1 MAVRSSFTA
10 GEVLTAAD
18 LTDTFAGKVDFALA
32 ANAQSGTGASA
43 YTFVLADASR
53 LTTATGTTA
62 KTFTIPPQANVAWVA
77 NSIIRV
83 ANYGAGNLTIA
94 GGSGV
99 TVTNATKTLAQ
110 FESAALVRT
119 GSNAW
124 TLIPFSGGA
133 GNADFSNAA
142 TGTYTDGNG
151 VAWKYITINAS
162 GTFTIS
168 RAGFADLLA
177 IGGGAG
183 GAYAGGGGGGG
194 GHIYHEQRYMPAG
207 TYTVSIG
214 GGGAGSTSRLV
225 SGTNGGETVMYLS
238 SWVFGAFGGGGA
250 GGTDSPRTGSVGAC
264 GGGGSSGGADG
275 APAASGGGILGIAGG
290 SGGIGGSSTAPTGGQ
305 RASGGGGGYGANGGN
320 ATSNQG
326 GAGGSGGSWSITGT
340 ATTYGGGGGGGSF
353 GTGGSGGSGGG
364 GAGQTGNNAGGNG
377 TVFGAGGGGGGLS
390 SGGGGVS
397 VGGNGGN
404 GLGGAIIVRVRV

>member
-18 LTDTFAGKVDFALA
+18 LTDTFAAKVDYATP

-83 ANYGAGNLTIA
+83 ANYGAGDLTIA

-133 GNADFSNAA
+133 GNADFSDAA
-142 TGTYTDGNG
+142 DGTYTDGG
-151 VAWKYITINAS
+151 VTWKWKQYTASSTLTIT
-162 GTFTIS
+162 
-168 RAGFADLLA
+168 RAGFADVLVVGAGGSGGSNGGGGGAGHHYYVTDCYLPVGSHTVTVGA
-177 IGGGAG
+177 GAARGGTSNAPGEGGNGSRLGTLIIASGGGGAGSRNVYNKGQVGASGGGAGRDSTSGAGTAFVDAVTGYSGAVSSTTANAGAGGGGGSSAAGVNGNGGLGGAG
-183 GAYAGGGGGGG
+183 GAGTANSITGTSVTRAGGGGGGG
-194 GHIYHEQRYMPAG
+194 G
-207 TYTVSIG
+207 T
-214 GGGAGSTSRLV
+214 GA
-225 SGTNGGETVMYLS
+225 
-238 SWVFGAFGGGGA
+238 
-250 GGTDSPRTGSVGAC
+250 
-264 GGGGSSGGADG
+264 
-275 APAASGGGILGIAGG
+275 
-290 SGGIGGSSTAPTGGQ
+290 
-305 RASGGGGGYGANGGN
+305 
-320 ATSNQG
+320 
-326 GAGGSGGSWSITGT
+326 
-340 ATTYGGGGGGGSF
+340 
-353 GTGGSGGSGGG
+353 GGSGGSGGG
-364 GAGQTGNNAGGNG
+364 GAGGAAPDGTGVNG
-377 TVFGAGGGGGGLS
+377 IANTGGGGGGGGAS
-390 SGGGGVS
+390 SGLA
-397 VGGNGGN
+397 GNGGS
-404 GLGGAIIVRVRV
+404 GIVIVRVKV